1 MMCTLETIG
10 GTVVVNRDM
19 LRKKYIKEGR
29 HYITAIDDK
38 NICCRYEVTPQCYKS
53 LCLESM

>member
-53 LCLESM
+53 LCL